1 MLIFCKLKFT
11 KFTKIGNIVEINKKI
26 GQKIKVFRKKLG
38 LQANKLSELL
48 NISPS
53 YLNLIESGKRNIDG
67 DLLLRV
73 CQELRIEL
81 SDITSDKEINL
92 NNAKIAISKFS
103 KNKNIKNLDLK
114 IGPKIKAFRRQL
126 GLQANKFAEQLKIS
140 PSYLNLIES
149 GKRNIDGNLLIKIS
163 QELRVELSDLTSKE
177 DVNLE
182 NDITELLD
190 DQLFEGL
197 DILGPEV
204 KDLVNTNPKIA
215 KALIKLGDNF
225 KQKDH
230 EIVNKVENISGK
242 IIDSRKAA
250 FPGEVISDFLQE
262 NKNFFP
268 KLENFANNIFEKVKQ
283 NNRTRYIAL
292 CEFLNSE
299 YGIIVKDIIPEEGKP
314 FSKIYKTKEKEL
326 FLSDYLSIE
335 TKKLHAAAQI
345 AQEGASKE
353 IDEYLST
360 FSFPSQ
366 EAKKLTRVALLNY
379 CGAAILMPYKLFH
392 KECKELKYDLEL
404 LQNTFATSFE
414 QVAHRVTCLQDPD
427 LPGIPF
433 HFLRVDVAG
442 NISKRFSL
450 SGIEIPRYG
459 GACPRWN
466 VYSAFSRPGVIQAAV
481 SKMTNGEKYVCIAR
495 TVEKGVGRYGQKKSM
510 LSIGLGCEAKYA
522 KDFVYTENL
531 DLNDKKSELP
541 IGVSCRTCDRLDCS
555 QRAFPPLHKKFD
567 IDINSRGVSVYVS
580 E

>member
-1 MLIFCKLKFT
+1 MSQIDI
-11 KFTKIGNIVEINKKI
+11 KIGS
-26 GQKIKVFRKKLG
+26 KIKSFRQKLG
-38 LQANKLSELL
+38 LQAKKLSEQIGISPSYLNLIESGKRKIDGDLLLKICQELRVEISDLSSDLNLNLNNSRIAITKFSNKNNLKNLNLRIGPKIRAFRRQLGIQANILSNQL

-53 YLNLIESGKRNIDG
+53 YLNLIESGKRKIDG
-67 DLLLRV
+67 DLVLKV
-73 CQELRIEL
+73 C
-81 SDITSDKEINL
+81 KE
-92 NNAKIAISKFS
+92 
-103 KNKNIKNLDLK
+103 LK
-114 IGPKIKAFRRQL
+114 I
-126 GLQANKFAEQLKIS
+126 
-140 PSYLNLIES
+140 
-149 GKRNIDGNLLIKIS
+149 
-163 QELRVELSDLTSKE
+163 ELSDLTGKS
-177 DVNLE
+177 DLNLE
-182 NDITELLD
+182 NNISELLSD
-190 DQLFEGL
+190 DLFEEL

-230 EIVNKVENISGK
+230 DIVNRVENISGK
-242 IIDSRKAA
+242 IIDSRKAS

-268 KLENFANNIFEKVKQ
+268 KLENFANIIFDKIKQ

-292 CEFLNSE
+292 CDFLKSE
-299 YGIIVKDIIPEEGKP
+299 YGIRVKDVIPEEGKP
-314 FSKIYKTKEKEL
+314 FSKIFKIKEKEL
-326 FLSDYLSIE
+326 LLSDYLSLE
-335 TKKLHAAAQI
+335 TKKLFAAAQV
-345 AQEGASKE
+345 AQEGASAE
-353 IDEYLST
+353 IDKYLST
-360 FSFPSQ
+360 FNFPTNES
-366 EAKKLTRVALLNY
+366 KKLTRVALLNY
-379 CGAAILMPYKLFH
+379 CGAAILMPYELFH

-414 QVAHRVTCLQDPD
+414 QVAHRVTCLQDPN

-481 SKMTNGEKYVCIAR
+481 SKMTNGEKYVCIAK

-522 KDFVYTENL
+522 KEFVYTENL

-567 IDINSRGVSVYVS
+567 VDINSRGVSVYVN

>member
-1 MLIFCKLKFT
+1 MSQVDL
-11 KFTKIGNIVEINKKI
+11 KIGP
-26 GQKIKVFRKKLG
+26 KIKSFRRQLG
-38 LQANKLSELL
+38 LQANRLAEQLG
-48 NISPS
+48 ISAS
-53 YLNLIESGKRNIDG
+53 YLNLIESGKRKIDG
-67 DLLLRV
+67 DLLLKV
-73 CQELRIEL
+73 CEE
-81 SDITSDKEINL
+81 
-92 NNAKIAISKFS
+92 
-103 KNKNIKNLDLK
+103 LK
-114 IGPKIKAFRRQL
+114 I
-126 GLQANKFAEQLKIS
+126 
-140 PSYLNLIES
+140 
-149 GKRNIDGNLLIKIS
+149 D
-163 QELRVELSDLTSKE
+163 LSDLTNKS
-177 DVNLE
+177 DLNLV
-182 NDITELLD
+182 NDISELLD
-190 DQLFEGL
+190 DQLFEDL

-230 EIVNKVENISGK
+230 EIINKVENLSGK
-242 IIDSRKAA
+242 IIDSRKTA

-262 NKNFFP
+262 KKNYFP
-268 KLENFANNIFEKVKQ
+268 KLEEFANNVFEKVQK
-283 NNRTRYIAL
+283 NNRTRYVAL
-292 CEFLNSE
+292 CEFLKTE
-299 YGIIVKDIIPEEGKP
+299 YSITVKDVIPDEGKP
-314 FSKIYKTKEKEL
+314 FSKIFDKNKKEL
-326 FLSDYLSIE
+326 FLSDYNSLE

-345 AQEGASKE
+345 AQEGAMKE
-353 IDEYLST
+353 INDYLSE
-360 FSFPSQ
+360 FKFPTEES
-366 EAKKLTRVALLNY
+366 KRLTQIALLNY

-392 KECKELKYDLEL
+392 SECKKLKYDLEL

-414 QVAHRVTCLQDPD
+414 QVAHRVTSLQDPK

-531 DLNDKKSELP
+531 SLSDKKTEIP

-567 IDINSRGVSVYVS
+567 VDVNARGVSVYVS
-580 E
+580 D

>member
-1 MLIFCKLKFT
+1 MKFSVKTGEKL
-11 KFTKIGNIVEINKKI
+11 
-26 GQKIKVFRKKLG
+26 KVFRKKLG
-38 LQANKLSELL
+38 LQAKKLAEQL

-53 YLNLIESGKRNIDG
+53 YLNLIESGKRSIDG
-67 DLLLRV
+67 ELLV
-73 CQELRIEL
+73 KICQELRIEL
-81 SDITSDKEINL
+81 SDLKDENEIDLSNSKL
-92 NNAKIAISKFS
+92 AISKFS
-103 KNKNIKNLDLK
+103 KNKNLKKLDLK

-126 GLQANKFAEQLKIS
+126 GLQANKFAEQLNIS

-149 GKRNIDGNLLIKIS
+149 SKRKIDGDLLIKIS
-163 QELRVELSDLTSKE
+163 KELRVDLSDLTSKS
-177 DVNLE
+177 DLNLE
-182 NDITELLD
+182 NDISDLLD
-190 DQLFEGL
+190 DQLFDDL

-204 KDLVNTNPKIA
+204 KDLVNSNPKIA

-225 KQKDH
+225 RQKDH

-242 IIDSRKAA
+242 IIDSRKTS

-262 NKNFFP
+262 NKNYFP
-268 KLENFANNIFEKVKQ
+268 KLEEFANEIFNKVQK

-292 CEFLNSE
+292 CEFLNQE
-299 YGIIVKDIIPEEGKP
+299 YSITVKDIIPEETKP
-314 FSKIYKTKEKEL
+314 FSKVFNKKTKEL
-326 FLSDYLSIE
+326 LLSDYNSLE

-345 AQEGASKE
+345 AQEGARDIIE
-353 IDEYLST
+353 EYLSD
-360 FSFPSQ
+360 FKFPSD
-366 EAKKLTRVALLNY
+366 ESKRLTQIALLNY

-392 KECKELKYDLEL
+392 NECKKLKYDLQL

-414 QVAHRVTCLQDPD
+414 QVAHRVTCLQDPK

-433 HFLRVDVAG
+433 HFLRVDMAG

-466 VYSAFSRPGVIQAAV
+466 VYSAFTRPGVIQAAV

-495 TVEKGVGRYGQKKSM
+495 TVEKGVGRYGQSKSI

-522 KDFVYTENL
+522 KEFVYTENL
-531 DLNDKKSELP
+531 DISDKKTEIP

-567 IDINSRGVSVYVS
+567 VDINTRGVSVYVNDNN
-580 E
+580 

>member
-1 MLIFCKLKFT
+1 MSQVDL
-11 KFTKIGNIVEINKKI
+11 KIGP
-26 GQKIKVFRKKLG
+26 KIKSFRRQLG
-38 LQANKLSELL
+38 LQANKLAEQLG
-48 NISPS
+48 ISAS
-53 YLNLIESGKRNIDG
+53 YLNLIESGKRKIDG
-67 DLLLRV
+67 DLLLKV
-73 CQELRIEL
+73 CEE
-81 SDITSDKEINL
+81 
-92 NNAKIAISKFS
+92 
-103 KNKNIKNLDLK
+103 LK
-114 IGPKIKAFRRQL
+114 I
-126 GLQANKFAEQLKIS
+126 
-140 PSYLNLIES
+140 
-149 GKRNIDGNLLIKIS
+149 
-163 QELRVELSDLTSKE
+163 ELSDLTNKS
-177 DVNLE
+177 DLNLV
-182 NDITELLD
+182 NDISELLD
-190 DQLFEGL
+190 DKLFEDL
-197 DILGPEV
+197 DIVGPEV

-230 EIVNKVENISGK
+230 EIINKVENLSGK
-242 IIDSRKAA
+242 IIDSRKTA

-262 NKNFFP
+262 KKNYFP
-268 KLENFANNIFEKVKQ
+268 KLEEFANNVFEKVQK
-283 NNRTRYIAL
+283 NNRTRYVAL
-292 CEFLNSE
+292 CEFLKTE
-299 YGIIVKDIIPEEGKP
+299 YSITVKDVIPDEGKP
-314 FSKIYKTKEKEL
+314 FSKIFDKNKKEL
-326 FLSDYLSIE
+326 LLSDYNSLE

-345 AQEGASKE
+345 AQEGAMDE
-353 IDEYLST
+353 INDYLSE
-360 FSFPSQ
+360 FKFPTEES
-366 EAKKLTRVALLNY
+366 KRLTQIALLNY

-392 KECKELKYDLEL
+392 SECKKLKYDLEL

-414 QVAHRVTCLQDPD
+414 QVAHRVTSLQDPK

-531 DLNDKKSELP
+531 SLSDKKTEIP

-567 IDINSRGVSVYVS
+567 VDVNARGVSVYVS
-580 E
+580 D

>member
-1 MLIFCKLKFT
+1 MVNFDKELGL
-11 KFTKIGNIVEINKKI
+11 
-26 GQKIKVFRKKLG
+26 KIKNYRRKLG
-38 LQANKLSELL
+38 LQAKKLAQQI

-53 YLNLIESGKRNIDG
+53 YLNLIESGKRKIDG
-67 DLLLRV
+67 DLLLKIS
-73 CQELRIEL
+73 QELRIDFSDL
-81 SDITSDKEINL
+81 SLNEEIDINNSKKAIANFRSNQKISDL
-92 NNAKIAISKFS
+92 N
-103 KNKNIKNLDLK
+103 LK

-126 GLQANKFAEQLKIS
+126 GIQANKLAEELGIS
-140 PSYLNLIES
+140 ASYLNLIES
-149 GKRNIDGNLLIKIS
+149 GKRRIDGDLVIRVCKELKINL
-163 QELRVELSDLTSKE
+163 EDLTSKA
-177 DVNLE
+177 DLNLE
-182 NDITELLD
+182 NNISELLSD
-190 DQLFEGL
+190 EIFEDL

-204 KDLVNTNPKIA
+204 KDLVNSNPKIA
-215 KALIKLGDNF
+215 KALVKLGDNF
-225 KQKDH
+225 KQKDI

-250 FPGEVISDFLQE
+250 FPGEVVSDFLQD

-268 KLENFANNIFEKVKQ
+268 KLEDFANLIFEKIKQ
-283 NNRTRYIAL
+283 NNRTRYVAL
-292 CEFLNSE
+292 CGFLKSE
-299 YGIIVKDIIPEEGKP
+299 YNIRVIDIIPEESKP
-314 FSKIYKTKEKEL
+314 FSKIYDSKKKEL
-326 FLSDYLSIE
+326 LLSDYISLE

-345 AQEGASKE
+345 AQVGAARE
-353 IDEYLST
+353 IEDYLS
-360 FSFPSQ
+360 SFKFPTKES
-366 EAKKLTRVALLNY
+366 KKLTRVALLNY

-414 QVAHRVTCLQDPD
+414 QVAHRVTCLQDPE

-433 HFLRVDVAG
+433 HLLRVDIAG

-481 SKMTNGEKYVCIAR
+481 SKMTNGEKYVCIAK

-522 KDFVYTENL
+522 KEFVYTENL
-531 DLNDKKSELP
+531 NLNDKKTEIP

-567 IDINSRGVSVYVS
+567 VDINSRGVSVYVTDK
-580 E
+580 

>member
-1 MLIFCKLKFT
+1 MSQIDL
-11 KFTKIGNIVEINKKI
+11 KIGP
-26 GQKIKVFRKKLG
+26 KIKSFRRQLG
-38 LQANKLSELL
+38 LQANKLAEQLG
-48 NISPS
+48 ISAS
-53 YLNLIESGKRNIDG
+53 YLNLIESGKRKIDG
-67 DLLLRV
+67 DLLLKV
-73 CQELRIEL
+73 CEE
-81 SDITSDKEINL
+81 
-92 NNAKIAISKFS
+92 
-103 KNKNIKNLDLK
+103 LK
-114 IGPKIKAFRRQL
+114 I
-126 GLQANKFAEQLKIS
+126 
-140 PSYLNLIES
+140 
-149 GKRNIDGNLLIKIS
+149 
-163 QELRVELSDLTSKE
+163 ELSDLTNKS
-177 DVNLE
+177 DLNLV
-182 NDITELLD
+182 NDISELLD
-190 DQLFEGL
+190 DKLFEDL
-197 DILGPEV
+197 DIVGPEV

-230 EIVNKVENISGK
+230 EIINKVENLSGK
-242 IIDSRKAA
+242 IIDSRKTA

-262 NKNFFP
+262 KKNYFP
-268 KLENFANNIFEKVKQ
+268 KLEEFANNVFEKVQK
-283 NNRTRYIAL
+283 NNRTRYVAL
-292 CEFLNSE
+292 CDFLKTE
-299 YGIIVKDIIPEEGKP
+299 YSITVKDVIPDEGKP
-314 FSKIYKTKEKEL
+314 FSKIFDKNKKEL
-326 FLSDYLSIE
+326 LLSDYNSLE

-345 AQEGASKE
+345 AQEGAMEE
-353 IDEYLST
+353 INNYLSE
-360 FSFPSQ
+360 FKFPTEES
-366 EAKKLTRVALLNY
+366 KRLTQIALLNY

-392 KECKELKYDLEL
+392 SECKKLKYDLEL

-414 QVAHRVTCLQDPD
+414 QVAHRVTSLQDPK

-531 DLNDKKSELP
+531 SLSDKKTEIP

-567 IDINSRGVSVYVS
+567 VDVNARGVSVYVS
-580 E
+580 D

>member
-1 MLIFCKLKFT
+1 MSQIDIEL
-11 KFTKIGNIVEINKKI
+11 GR
-26 GQKIKVFRKKLG
+26 KIKIFRKKLG
-38 LQANKLSELL
+38 LQAKRLAQQLS
-48 NISPS
+48 ISPS
-53 YLNLIESGKRNIDG
+53 YLNLIESGKRKIDG
-67 DLLLRV
+67 DLLLKIS
-73 CQELRIEL
+73 QELRIEL
-81 SDITSDKEINL
+81 SDLSINLDKNL
-92 NNAKIAISKFS
+92 NNSKIAISKFS
-103 KNKNIKNLDLK
+103 DKKELNKLNLR

-126 GLQANKFAEQLKIS
+126 GIQANKLSEQLGIS

-149 GKRNIDGNLLIKIS
+149 GKRKIDGDLVLKVCKELKI
-163 QELRVELSDLTSKE
+163 ELSDLTSKTNL
-177 DVNLE
+177 NLE
-182 NDITELLD
+182 NNISELLSD
-190 DQLFEGL
+190 ELFEDL
-197 DILGPEV
+197 DIVGPEV

-242 IIDSRKAA
+242 IIDGRKAS
-250 FPGEVISDFLQE
+250 FPGEVVADFLQE
-262 NKNFFP
+262 NNNYFP
-268 KLENFANNIFEKVKQ
+268 KLENFADKVFDKVKQ

-292 CEFLNSE
+292 CNFLKSE
-299 YGIIVKDIIPEEGKP
+299 YDITVRDIIPEEEKP
-314 FSKIYKTKEKEL
+314 FSKIYNNKNKEL
-326 FLSDYLSIE
+326 LLSDYLSLE
-335 TKKLHAAAQI
+335 TKKLHAAAQM
-345 AQEGASKE
+345 AQEGASNE
-353 IDEYLST
+353 INEYLET
-360 FSFPSQ
+360 FKFPSE
-366 EAKKLTRVALLNY
+366 EARKLTKVALLNY

-392 KECKELKYDLEL
+392 KECKDLKYDLEL

-414 QVAHRVTCLQDPD
+414 QVAHRVTCLQDPK

-481 SKMTNGEKYVCIAR
+481 SKMANGEKYVCIAR

-522 KDFVYTENL
+522 REFVYTETL

-567 IDINSRGVSVYVS
+567 VDINNRGVSVYVND
-580 E
+580 

>member
-1 MLIFCKLKFT
+1 MSKLD
-11 KFTKIGNIVEINKKI
+11 
-26 GQKIKVFRKKLG
+26 
-38 LQANKLSELL
+38 S
-48 NISPS
+48 
-53 YLNLIESGKRNIDG
+53 
-67 DLLLRV
+67 
-73 CQELRIEL
+73 
-81 SDITSDKEINL
+81 
-92 NNAKIAISKFS
+92 
-103 KNKNIKNLDLK
+103 K

-126 GLQANKFAEQLKIS
+126 GMQANKLAEELEIS
-140 PSYLNLIES
+140 PSYLNLIEK
-149 GKRNIDGNLLIKIS
+149 GKRKIDGDLLLKVC
-163 QELRVELSDLTSKE
+163 EKLRIELSDLTSKT
-177 DVNLE
+177 DLNLE
-182 NDITELLD
+182 NNISELLGD
-190 DQLFEGL
+190 ELFEDL

-230 EIVNKVENISGK
+230 EIVNKLENISGK

-268 KLENFANNIFEKVKQ
+268 NLENFANTIFEKVKQ

-292 CEFLNSE
+292 CDFLKNE
-299 YGIIVKDIIPEEGKP
+299 YGITVKDVIPEEGKP
-314 FSKIYKTKEKEL
+314 FSKIYKAKQKEL

-345 AQEGASKE
+345 SQQGASKE

-360 FSFPSQ
+360 FNFPSE

-414 QVAHRVTCLQDPD
+414 QVAHRVTCLQDSS

-481 SKMTNGEKYVCIAR
+481 SKMTNGEKYVCIAK
-495 TVEKGVGRYGQKKSM
+495 TVEKGVGRYGQKKSI